1 MRLTKRGK
9 KALAIAG
16 ALVSGSLFLSGFA
29 VAKALEP
36 VVIQEKVVQP
46 VLLSQSTVEKT
57 LAIKVTPA
65 TYKKLELYRNKVQ
78 LTHTELKGL
87 LKAVGFKG
95 KALEQAWAIAM
106 RESRGR
112 SIAHNGNTKTGDN
125 SFGIFQINMI
135 GKMGDARRDKFGM
148 VSNAM
153 LLDPVTNAQIA
164 YYMSDGGTDWSAWK
178 GMTPRAKEWLK
189 KFPKA

>member
-1 MRLTKRGK
+1 MKLTKRGK
-9 KALAIAG
+9 KVVTTASALIA
-16 ALVSGSLFLSGFA
+16 GSLFLSGFA

-36 VVIQEKVVQP
+36 VVLEEKVVQP
-46 VLLSQSTVEKT
+46 VQPSQSTVEKT
-57 LAIKVTPA
+57 LALKVTSA
-65 TYKKLELYRNKVQ
+65 QAKELDKYRNKVQ
-78 LTHTELKGL
+78 LTSLELKGL
-87 LKAVGFKG
+87 LKAVGFEG
-95 KALEQAWAIAM
+95 KALSQAWAIAM

-112 SIAHNGNTKTGDN
+112 SIAYNGNSRTGDN

-135 GKMGDARRDKFGM
+135 GSMGDKRRDKFGM

-164 YYMSDGGTDWSAWK
+164 HYMSDGGTDWSAWK

-189 KFPKA
+189 KFPK